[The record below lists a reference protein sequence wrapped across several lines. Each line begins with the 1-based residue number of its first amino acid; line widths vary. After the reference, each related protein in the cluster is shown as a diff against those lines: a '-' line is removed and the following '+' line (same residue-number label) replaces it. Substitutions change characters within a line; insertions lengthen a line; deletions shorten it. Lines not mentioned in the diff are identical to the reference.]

1 MSMAQDEVADFPENS
16 RSQRM
21 NKILVTIVLGC
32 AIAAAA
38 QDAAQ
43 PQAQPAAPQAQPQ
56 AQPAA
61 PQQKKEIK
69 DPAEYNAYVG
79 AVQQQDP
86 TAKIS
91 GLEAFLTQYPNS
103 VMKEDALEIL
113 MGTYQQKG
121 DVAKMGDA
129 AKRLLAVN
137 PNNVRALALSTF
149 VATQQ
154 QNFPDAKANGEKGL
168 QALGTFAKPD
178 NMSEADYNTLKQ
190 QLAGIFHRGVGM
202 AALNDKDFANA
213 VTHLR
218 GAAETAPNDVTVI
231 YPLSSAYLKQTPI
244 DYVNGLWFT
253 ARAANL
259 APTPQGQQQ
268 IEKYGASQYRKYH
281 GSDQGW
287 TDLMA
292 QAKTT
297 PFPPAGF
304 TITQYVPPT
313 PADQA
318 ADIVKTKKVEEMSFA
333 EWELVL
339 SEGKPEDVDKVWSVL
354 KGKPLQMVAQ
364 VIEVTS
370 PSNLKL
376 AGSSD
381 DIDAKRAD
389 IDLAMTAPIPAR
401 LLPKVGADFQFEGTP
416 VSYEPKPFV
425 MTMKD
430 GAILTAKAPA
440 GPKKPPVRKKT
451 AQ

>member
-1 MSMAQDEVADFPENS
+1 TYNPLTGNRPWLPSGYRQSVGRSGSCGIGVGSRRTVSQWMSMAQDEVADFPKNS

-32 AIAAAA
+32 AIAAAG
-38 QDAAQ
+38 QNAAQ

-56 AQPAA
+56 AQPGAP

-149 VATQQ
+149 GATQQ
-154 QNFPDAKANGEKGL
+154 QNFPEAKANGEKGL
-168 QALGTFAKPD
+168 QALNTFAKPD

-202 AALNDKDFANA
+202 AALNDKDFGNA

-218 GAAETAPNDVTVI
+218 AASDTAPNDVTVI
-231 YPLSSAYLKQTPI
+231 YPL
-244 DYVNGLWFT
+244 
-253 ARAANL
+253 
-259 APTPQGQQQ
+259 
-268 IEKYGASQYRKYH
+268 
-281 GSDQGW
+281 
-287 TDLMA
+287 
-292 QAKTT
+292 
-297 PFPPAGF
+297 
-304 TITQYVPPT
+304 
-313 PADQA
+313 
-318 ADIVKTKKVEEMSFA
+318 
-333 EWELVL
+333 
-339 SEGKPEDVDKVWSVL
+339 
-354 KGKPLQMVAQ
+354 
-364 VIEVTS
+364 
-370 PSNLKL
+370 
-376 AGSSD
+376 
-381 DIDAKRAD
+381 
-389 IDLAMTAPIPAR
+389 
-401 LLPKVGADFQFEGTP
+401 
-416 VSYEPKPFV
+416 
-425 MTMKD
+425 
-430 GAILTAKAPA
+430 
-440 GPKKPPVRKKT
+440 
-451 AQ
+451 